1 MREEIVADKKRGKAK
16 ILELRKK
23 RALEQKKKLS
33 EKQDKA
39 FSLSQAEKKS
49 LELFGVTPSRLKL
62 LGKSPDLARFRSLL
76 SKKAKNIIKTDA
88 KKDMPTA
95 SIMNQKKKVENIVK
109 NIQSTLKKDTNVEG
123 RADTKTVTKTKA
135 GKSDDSWK
143 KYSSIAAAK
152 KAGSPFYSKNG
163 KKMAAVTAE
172 DLKKSGLSLRD
183 YMNKMLG
190 KTRRM
195 SQGGAL
201 KPVPTGNKGKGLSKL
216 PTPVRNKMGFMYGG
230 GMPMPS
236 KKPRMSNTDY
246 RKAAKGM
253 LIISINVAKKKKG
266 KGKGKKKS

>member
-1 MREEIVADKKRGKAK
+1 MREEIIADKKRGKAK

-23 RALEQKKKLS
+23 KALKQKKKLS

-39 FSLSQAEKKS
+39 FSLTQAEKKS
-49 LELFGVTPSRLKL
+49 LELFGVTPRRLKL
-62 LGKSPDLARFRSLL
+62 LGKSPDLAKFRSLL
-76 SKKAKNIIKTDA
+76 SKKAKNIIETDA
-88 KKDMPTA
+88 RKNMPDA

-109 NIQSTLKKDTNVEG
+109 NIQSTLKKDEG
-123 RADTKTVTKTKA
+123 IQGVQPISTAKKAKA

-152 KAGSPFYSKNG
+152 KAGSLFYSKNG

-183 YMNKMLG
+183 YMNKKLG

-201 KPVPTGNKGKGLSKL
+201 KPVPTGNKGLSKL

>member
-1 MREEIVADKKRGKAK
+1 MTESYLEKRKR
-16 ILELRKK
+16 ILKEQKK
-23 RALEQKKKLS
+23 RAVERKKKES

-39 FSLSQAEKKS
+39 FSLNAAQKKS
-49 LELFGVTPSRLKL
+49 LELFGVTPRRLKL
-62 LGKSPDLARFRSLL
+62 LGKSPDLAKFRSLL
-76 SKKAKNIIKTDA
+76 SKTDA
-88 KKDMPTA
+88 KKDMSEA
-95 SIMNQKKKVENIVK
+95 EMKSKKKKAEDI
-109 NIQSTLKKDTNVEG
+109 LKKV
-123 RADTKTVTKTKA
+123 RASVKKDGGIQGVQPISAVKKAKA

-152 KAGSPFYSKNG
+152 QAGSLFYSKNG

-183 YMNKMLG
+183 YMNKKLG
-190 KTRRM
+190 KTRKM

-266 KGKGKKKS
+266 KDKGKKKS